1 MIVSAEMRWFWPGEC
16 PDAFGAWFQAGS
28 PPPGLD
34 SREDEYLYERGQ
46 TELGI
51 KRRGAKPGIETK
63 GLVAVLPASRDPAPF
78 AGPIEIWCKWPS
90 STTLRDL
97 PTVKTKKKRRLR
109 KFDMSGAEPVE
120 IPMLE
125 DDAPAD
131 HPPFPREGCNVEL
144 TRIRAR
150 AGRGLVDVWVRGF
163 RRSQFNRTEPARRA
177 FAHGGAQPAANRARR
192 IHELPGLAR
201 QARSA
206 PLAHVDGLASA
217 VIAGPV
223 PAIHAAPAS
232 QAISMTAATLRAS
245 SIRSW
250 LRPAQG

>member
-51 KRRGAKPGIETK
+51 KRRGSKPGIEIK
-63 GLVAVLPASRDPAPF
+63 GLVAVLAPSRDPAPF

-90 STTLRDL
+90 SATLRDL

-131 HPPFPREGCNVEL
+131 HPPFAQEGCNVEL
-144 TRIRAR
+144 TRIE
-150 AGRGLVDVWVRGF
+150 LEQDELWWTFGF
-163 RRSQFNRTEPARRA
+163 EA
-177 FAHGGAQPAANRARR
+177 FGNLNSIERN
-192 IHELPGLAR
+192 
-201 QARSA
+201 
-206 PLAHVDGLASA
+206 
-217 VIAGPV
+217 
-223 PAIHAAPAS
+223 
-232 QAISMTAATLRAS
+232 LRAALS
-245 SIRSW
+245 LMAQRGPPSIAPGEFMSYPAW
-250 LRPAQG
+250 LDRRVQRH